1 MTAHATWTCLYID
14 PCWILLN
21 KDMIHF
27 PINVS
32 TSQLLSGYACV
43 FPHTSERRLGF
54 KIFPWYL
61 ELPINFISTM
71 VLVLDLLRQ
80 MEKWIHLGSKVKQ
93 QKIKVGVPIGT
104 FTYATTPSYLDRK
117 RWSSGIELLLE
128 EVCAAEDQTWTYT
141 FVHML
146 GNGIISDWQPLFKNI
161 HCYLILCICSTQ
173 ISLLLWHHYEIC
185 YKWPRSAS
193 YNNIVVLIH
202 HYKGFIMGKL
212 LYHGKIL

>member
-1 MTAHATWTCLYID
+1 MLPELVSILIHAESYWTKTWYISPSMCPHPNFFLVMPAFFLTHLKGD
-14 PCWILLN
+14 LDLN
-21 KDMIHF
+21 
-27 PINVS
+27 
-32 TSQLLSGYACV
+32 
-43 FPHTSERRLGF
+43 
-54 KIFPWYL
+54 IFPWYL

-173 ISLLLWHHYEIC
+173 ISLLLWHHYEIY